1 MVTTARSALPLL
13 LSVAVASPA
22 LAVAAA
28 PAMGVPAP
36 AHVATPRSSPPR
48 TSPGSP
54 TPKASAG
61 AGPGAAAVGVPAR
74 ASGETTAAGPRQG
87 AAPTEPARP
96 LAPQIAEAVASAIE
110 EEMSQRGIPGLSVA
124 IGERGE
130 LRFTAGYGLADV
142 ENEVEA
148 GAETVYRLASVSKPM
163 TAVATLRL
171 VQKGQLDLDL
181 PVWSYCSAYPAKPWP
196 VTAREL
202 LCHQGGVR
210 SYRTGEQPP
219 VRHYSSLAEGLVL
232 FKDDA
237 LAFEPGTSVLYSTYA
252 YSLLGCALEGASGR
266 GFAELL
272 REEVFSPSGMT
283 NTQPDDAR
291 IVIPHR
297 AGGYVRTETGELLN
311 SALADTSYKVPGGGL
326 CGTAPDAARF
336 GLALVSGRLLTR
348 PLLQQM
354 LTPQKTRT
362 GQVTGFGLGIT
373 LTGKGRKREA
383 WHNGGQ
389 ERVSTVLYTQ
399 PDSGL
404 VVALLSNLEGVGTP
418 LLQLARRI
426 ADRVQPERAG
436 H

>member
-1 MVTTARSALPLL
+1 LKTARAALPLAAL
-13 LSVAVASPA
+13 LTAATPAWARTAPGKPA
-22 LAVAAA
+22 LGIP
-28 PAMGVPAP
+28 PAK
-36 AHVATPRSSPPR
+36 ATA
-48 TSPGSP
+48 G
-54 TPKASAG
+54 ASAG
-61 AGPGAAAVGVPAR
+61 PIATKPAADIA
-74 ASGETTAAGPRQG
+74 AAGPRQG
-87 AAPTEPARP
+87 AAAIEPARP
-96 LAPQIAEAVASAIE
+96 LPPQVAEAVASAIA

-124 IGERGE
+124 IGEGGE
-130 LRFTAGYGLADV
+130 LRFAAGYGLADV

-148 GAETVYRLASVSKPM
+148 GSETVYRLASVSKPM
-163 TAVATLRL
+163 TAVAALRL
-171 VQKGQLDLDL
+171 AQKGQLDLDL
-181 PVWSYCSAYPAKPWP
+181 PAWTYCSGYPPKPWP
-196 VTAREL
+196 VTTRQL

-219 VRHYSSLAEGLVL
+219 VRHYSSLADGLAL
-232 FKDDA
+232 FKDDP
-237 LAFEPGTSVLYSTYA
+237 LVFEPGTSVLYSTYA

-272 REEVFSPSGMT
+272 REEVFVPAGMT
-283 NTQPDDAR
+283 NTQPDDVR
-291 IVIPHR
+291 TVIPHR
-297 AGGYVRTETGELLN
+297 ASGYVRTEAGELLN

-336 GLALVSGRLLTR
+336 GLALVSGRLVTR
-348 PLLQQM
+348 PTLQQM
-354 LTPQKTRT
+354 LTPQKTRG

-383 WHNGGQ
+383 WHTGGQ

-399 PDSGL
+399 PDTGI

-436 H
+436 R